1 MTSILSVR
9 DLVKDFGA
17 LRAVDGINLDVA
29 RGQCLGLLGPNGA
42 GKTTTIEIMEGI
54 KPPTSG
60 EVLYKNQSLG
70 LRFRR
75 EAGMMFQSTALQE
88 FITVREILRMFQRF
102 YADNANV
109 DELIERLNLREFL
122 NSDAKK
128 ISGGQRQRLLLALAL
143 INSPEIVFLDEPTTG
158 LDPQARRNLWDL
170 VQDIKHRGCTIVM
183 STHYMDEAYQLCDQ
197 IAIIDHGRIIAQ
209 GSPDALLAH
218 HFQDVVIRSAGS
230 LGAERGT
237 KLAAV
242 NAQLRGDFVEVTSTD
257 VNKTLAE
264 LLSLDVQL
272 GDLRIRSRNLEDLFL
287 ELTGKDLRS

>member
-1 MTSILSVR
+1 MTTILSVR

-102 YADNANV
+102 YAANANV

-122 NSDAKK
+122 NSDAKQ

-143 INSPEIVFLDEPTTG
+143 INGPEIVFLDEPTTG

-170 VQDIKHRGCTIVM
+170 VQDIKRRGCTIVM

-218 HFQDVVIRSAGS
+218 HFQDVVIRLPAASVPSAARAS
-230 LGAERGT
+230 M
-237 KLAAV
+237 